1 MELFYRRENDYKID
15 LDDYTGKR
23 LVSKFL
29 TKINADRDVKI
40 TKAALERMIKE
51 GMAFEEIEQAEWYNF
66 IAEHLAEREELVSE
80 GDMEDL
86 EIAA

>member
-23 LVSKFL
+23 LVSAFL
-29 TKINADRDVKI
+29 AKINEDREVKI
-40 TKAALERMIKE
+40 TKAMLTKWIKE
-51 GMAFEEIEQAEWYNF
+51 ATVFEEIEQAEWYNF
-66 IAEHLAEREELVSE
+66 MSEHLAYREELINE

>member
-23 LVSKFL
+23 LVSAFL
-29 TKINADRDVKI
+29 AKINANRDVKI

-66 IAEHLAEREELVSE
+66 ISEHLAYREELVTE